1 MGISSTTN
9 LIKLSVL
16 QSSSRRVSANSGVWA
31 DSPYL
36 LNHHHH
42 HHHQCRSS
50 YTRSPHQLTKTRS
63 YSSSSS
69 YSYSKMGFLGW
80 YLGKLD
86 SRPILTKAITSSLIY
101 MVADLTSQMIT
112 LPPSGSFDSMR
123 SLRMAGFGM
132 LIVGPS
138 QHMWFNFVAKILPK
152 RDVITTLKKMITGQ
166 VLYGPCVN
174 GSFFSFNAALQGE
187 SGTEIVARLNRDLL
201 PTLIN
206 GLMFWPI
213 CDFLTYKVIPV
224 HLQPLI
230 NSSFSYIWTIYLTY
244 MANLKKAGI
253 V

>member
-1 MGISSTTN
+1 
-9 LIKLSVL
+9 
-16 QSSSRRVSANSGVWA
+16 
-31 DSPYL
+31 
-36 LNHHHH
+36 
-42 HHHQCRSS
+42 
-50 YTRSPHQLTKTRS
+50 
-63 YSSSSS
+63 
-69 YSYSKMGFLGW
+69 MGFLGW

-86 SRPILTKAITSSLIY
+86 SRPILTKALTSSLIY

-138 QHMWFNFVAKILPK
+138 QHMWFNFVARILPK

-244 MANLKKAGI
+244 MANLKKADFENLFVSTKSI
-253 V
+253 KLTSFDISWCLVRLVTSCNNIQI